1 MKSPK
6 SVLPG
11 NDNNIISS
19 DSSALKENDASS
31 RGTSSKAARPTP
43 LSKEQIKFFHD
54 RGYLVVDD
62 LIPHDDIQPVM
73 DELTSEIDNH
83 ASKLV
88 ARGRLSRSYAE
99 EGFETRLAKISQ
111 ETDQV
116 AIAIWNGI
124 LHGPGIFH
132 LITQPRLLDAAE
144 QLCGPELIASSV
156 YRLRPK
162 IPNYGYG
169 AVPWHQDSGYFEP
182 YCDNFL
188 VLTAW
193 VPLVDATEE
202 NGTMWV
208 IAGSHRKPVLNH
220 KMHVSA
226 KYLEIEEKDL
236 PPGERVCCPVRK
248 GGVLFITNR
257 TVHASF
263 INRTRIVRWSMD
275 LRYQS
280 AKLPT
285 NASISR
291 LPDEAVPSPALGVP
305 AACYPPE
312 RDFLVRSQ
320 ARRDEIIQSYEE
332 FCHLREN
339 PLNQPV
345 TNRFNATWA
354 APKPVEI

>member
-1 MKSPK
+1 M
-6 SVLPG
+6 
-11 NDNNIISS
+11 
-19 DSSALKENDASS
+19 
-31 RGTSSKAARPTP
+31 P
-43 LSKEQIKFFHD
+43 LSQEQIKFFHD
-54 RGYLVVDD
+54 QGYLAAND
-62 LIPHDDIQPVM
+62 LIPHGDMQPVV
-73 DELTSEIDNH
+73 DELTLEIDKRAH
-83 ASKLV
+83 ALAAK
-88 ARGRLSRSYAE
+88 GQLSRTYAE
-99 EGFETRLAKISQ
+99 ESFETRLAKISR

-116 AIAIWNGI
+116 AIAIWNGV
-124 LHGPGIFH
+124 LHGPGIFQ

-162 IPNYGYG
+162 IPNYDYG

-182 YCDNFL
+182 YCDKFL

-202 NGTMWV
+202 NGAMWV
-208 IAGSHRKPVLNH
+208 IAGSHRKPVLDH
-220 KMHVSA
+220 KMHASA

-248 GGVLFITNR
+248 GGVLFVTNR
-257 TVHASF
+257 TVHGSF
-263 INRTRIVRWSMD
+263 VNRTQIVRWSMD

-285 NASISR
+285 NADITR
-291 LPDEAVPSPALGVP
+291 LPGEDEPSPALGVP

-312 RDFLVRSQ
+312 RDFLVRS
-320 ARRDEIIQSYEE
+320 RLRPHEIIRSYED
-332 FCHLREN
+332 FRRLREH

-354 APKPVEI
+354 APKPVETTG